1 MSISSFYI
9 FVNQCE
15 GNSLEKT
22 KQELDKKLWPT
33 MYTNWKVWPLLQ
45 LFNFTCVPV
54 HLQVFYVNFMQV
66 WWNVYLSYM
75 KNCEGVVPAV
85 EPVDLLKQGLEKG
98 LAVIEDQKPDN
109 VPAGV
114 FSLFSGQ
121 PHESINI
128 LREPIFELMSETLKQ

>member
-1 MSISSFYI
+1 
-9 FVNQCE
+9 
-15 GNSLEKT
+15 
-22 KQELDKKLWPT
+22 
-33 MYTNWKVWPLLQ
+33 
-45 LFNFTCVPV
+45 
-54 HLQVFYVNFMQV
+54 MQV

-85 EPVDLLKQGLEKG
+85 EPVDLLKQGMEKG